1 MTISDK
7 YLSEILKIS
16 EILKNGGVILY
27 PTDTVWGIGC
37 DATNEDAVERIF
49 KIKKRADNKAMIV
62 LIDSNKRLN
71 RYVEDIPDVAWNL
84 IECAQEPL
92 TIVYSKGKDLAKN
105 LLAQDGSIAIRI
117 TREEV
122 SKSICYRLQKPLVST
137 SANISGEP
145 SASNFSEISKEILS
159 AVDYIF
165 PFKQNEIMRTKSSS
179 IIRLE
184 DNGVFKIIRK

>member
-1 MTISDK
+1 MTIPDR
-7 YLSEILKIS
+7 YLSEILKIN

-62 LIDSNKRLN
+62 LIDSSKRLN
-71 RYVEDIPDVAWNL
+71 QYVEHIPDVAWDL

-92 TIVYSKGKDLAKN
+92 TIIYSKGKNLAKN
-105 LLAQDGSIAIRI
+105 LLAQDGSIAVRI
-117 TREEV
+117 TGEEV

-137 SANISGEP
+137 SANVSGEP
-145 SASNFSEISKEILS
+145 SVSNFSEISKEILS

-165 PFKQNEIMRTKSSS
+165 PFKQNEIIKTKPSS

-184 DNGVFKIIRK
+184 NNGVFKIIRK